1 MIRKMTPDDVD
12 ELTEI
17 HLSSWAKNIPLTK
30 LGKKFLHD
38 CFYGQLVRSKYSFG
52 FVSTKSGRI
61 IGYATGFSNYPAF
74 IHKNPK
80 KILGGL
86 IALWKFITFQISWK
100 DILDAAN
107 EEVKFKKLRDPKFM
121 LGALALRNEYKGT
134 PQGKVA
140 ITACI
145 KKVLAE
151 CKRRRAKSVWCVTH
165 KQNIPMQKYLYR
177 LDFEFIEEIKLKG
190 RAELVFEKIY

>member
-1 MIRKMTPDDVD
+1 MALRDVD

-17 HLSSWAKNIPLTK
+17 HLSSWEKNIPLTK

-38 CFYGQLVRSKYSFG
+38 CFYDQLVRSRHSFG

-61 IGYATGFSNYPAF
+61 IGYSTGFSNYPAF
-74 IHKNPK
+74 IRKNPK

-86 IALWKFITFQISWK
+86 IALWKLITFQISWR

-107 EEVKFKKLRDPKFM
+107 EGVKFKKLRDPKFM
-121 LGALALRNEYKGT
+121 LGATALRNEYKGT
-134 PQGKVA
+134 PEGKIA

-145 KKVLAE
+145 EKVLVE
-151 CKRRRAKSVWCVTH
+151 CKRRRAKSVWGVTH
-165 KQNIPMQKYLYR
+165 KQNIPMQKYFYKMG
-177 LDFEFIEEIKLKG
+177 FGFVEEIKLWG
-190 RAELVFEKIY
+190 RAEQVFEKVF